1 MNRFL
6 AEYPWAESSSLRVNL
21 AVRPV
26 TVPAGEGPRQADRQ
40 DSGFSRNGICEI
52 GMTRATG
59 QIYRS
64 FIYMLEQATR

>member
-1 MNRFL
+1 
-6 AEYPWAESSSLRVNL
+6 VNL

-40 DSGFSRNGICEI
+40 DSGLSRNGICEI